1 MVSQCKARRALV
13 LAAAAVTCGASLA
26 RGQAVFSDSYGT
38 DSSANYTATDGDP
51 NEKSVWTVNNGV
63 LNYSRTGTAS
73 WSSGVFLT
81 NPSVASTAGIPIANV
96 SGDFIG
102 ATNYTTGN
110 YYQPGLVI
118 SGDPTK
124 GGFTVQ
130 EYENGAFQYH
140 MVLLRQTGAQLIGDE
155 GGTGNPPVLADL
167 GSIAGHLTDNYHV
180 SAIIDRTGAHPSFI
194 VSIDDLTTGLPV
206 ITGKAVT
213 DSADP
218 ASFGGTQ
225 VGWRARFDNNQAAF
239 GVDNLSITN
248 APEPASM
255 GLLMSGAV
263 AMMFRRRRAR

>member
-1 MVSQCKARRALV
+1 MLRKGKARGALA
-13 LAAAAVTCGASLA
+13 LAAAAVACGASWA
-26 RGQAVFSDSYGT
+26 RGQAVFIDSYGT

-73 WSSGVFLT
+73 WSSGVFLLK
-81 NPSVASTAGIPIANV
+81 PSVASTAGIPVAQV

-118 SGDPTK
+118 SGDPTN

-130 EYENGAFQYH
+130 EYENGKYQYH
-140 MVLLRQTGAQLIGDE
+140 MVLLRETGSQLIGDE

-167 GSIAGHLTDNYHV
+167 GSIAGHLTDNYHI

-194 VSIDDLTTGLPV
+194 ISVNDLTSGLPV
-206 ITGKAVT
+206 ATGQVVT

-218 ASFGGTQ
+218 ANYGGTQ
-225 VGWRARFDNNQAAF
+225 VGWRARFDNNNAMF

-248 APEPASM
+248 APEPASV
-255 GLLMSGAV
+255 GLVMAGGLALMV
-263 AMMFRRRRAR
+263 RRRRAM